1 MLRVISAFVTA
12 LLLGSLVFLPPAPA
26 QTTKPASVFG
36 DWTAHTHQDAKAKI
50 CYAASQP
57 KTQEPKAAKR
67 DPAFFYV
74 SAWPKDGVKTE
85 VSVKIGYPLKKDS
98 EVTVTVGKDTFKL
111 FTNSERAF
119 VSDPAQELQ
128 ADRDHEEG
136 LDHAGAGHI
145 RARHRDHRHVFAE
158 RAAAGD
164 AGADGAVPVSRWPPT
179 RS

>member
-1 MLRVISAFVTA
+1 MLRVISAFITA
-12 LLLGSLVFLPPAPA
+12 LLLGSLAALPTAPA
-26 QTTKPASVFG
+26 QTTRPASVFG
-36 DWTAHTHQDAKAKI
+36 DWTAHAHQDAKAKI

-111 FTNSERAF
+111 FTTSERAF
-119 VSDPAQELQ
+119 VGDPAQEVQLVETMKKGSTMQVRGTSERGTATIDTYSLNGLPQ
-128 ADRDHEEG
+128 AMQALVE
-136 LDHAGAGHI
+136 LCQ
-145 RARHRDHRHVFAE
+145 
-158 RAAAGD
+158 
-164 AGADGAVPVSRWPPT
+164 
-179 RS
+179 

>member
-1 MLRVISAFVTA
+1 MLRVISAIVSA
-12 LLLGSLVFLPPAPA
+12 LLLGSLVALPQAPG
-26 QTTKPASVFG
+26 QTTKPANVFG
-36 DWTAHTHQDAKAKI
+36 DWTAHAHQDAKAKI

-57 KTQEPKAAKR
+57 KTQEPKGAKR

-98 EVTVTVGKDTFKL
+98 EVTVTVGKDAFKL

-128 ADRDHEEG
+128 LVETMKKGSTMLVRGTSERGTATTDTYSLNG
-136 LDHAGAGHI
+136 LPQAMQALT
-145 RARHRDHRHVFAE
+145 E
-158 RAAAGD
+158 LCQ
-164 AGADGAVPVSRWPPT
+164 
-179 RS
+179 

>member
-1 MLRVISAFVTA
+1 MIRAISALVTA
-12 LLLGSLVFLPPAPA
+12 LLLGSLVALPTAPA

-57 KTQEPKAAKR
+57 KAQEPKSAKR

-85 VSVKIGYPLKKDS
+85 VSIKIGYPLKKDS
-98 EVTVTVGKDTFKL
+98 EVTVTVGRDTFKL

-119 VSDPAQELQ
+119 VGDPAQELKLIETMKNASTLQVQGTSERGTSTTDTYSLTGLPQ
-128 ADRDHEEG
+128 AMQALTE
-136 LDHAGAGHI
+136 LCQ
-145 RARHRDHRHVFAE
+145 
-158 RAAAGD
+158 
-164 AGADGAVPVSRWPPT
+164 
-179 RS
+179 